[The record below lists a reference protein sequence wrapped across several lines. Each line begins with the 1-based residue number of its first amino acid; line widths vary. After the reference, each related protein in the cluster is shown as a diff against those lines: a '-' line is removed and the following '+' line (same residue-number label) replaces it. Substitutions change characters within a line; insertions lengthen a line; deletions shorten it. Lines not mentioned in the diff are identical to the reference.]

1 MIDPLV
7 EDLAR
12 EEAWF
17 AGVTRRRID
26 EAEIVERLVLAM
38 VNEAAAILS
47 EGIAA
52 RASDIDLV
60 YLTGYGFPIWR
71 GGPMHYAES
80 RSLYEVARRMRE
92 FATLPSAD
100 EAFWQP
106 ADLLQQ
112 CIAAGH
118 GFDGGAA

>member
-60 YLTGYGFPIWR
+60 TVLGYGFPRWR
-71 GGPMHYAES
+71 GGLMHYAD
-80 RSLYEVARRMRE
+80 SLGAKAIVARLSE
-92 FATLPSAD
+92 WAQEDPLAWTPAPS
-100 EAFWQP
+100 
-106 ADLLQQ
+106 LL
-112 CIAAGH
+112 AAAECSSRH
-118 GFDGGAA
+118 VDSPVS